1 LGGLMSYGI
10 NYSAVWRRSAAFVD
24 KILKGVNRA
33 TLPIELPQFELALNL
48 RTARALGI
56 KIPPEIL
63 LEANE
68 VIK

>member
-1 LGGLMSYGI
+1 MSYGI

-24 KILKGVNRA
+24 KILKGVNPA
-33 TLPIELPQFELALNL
+33 TLPIEPPQFELALNL